1 MEMRGRYQQGRWE
14 WNPGIYAPA
23 RHRKSC
29 TYDAFVPDPIADSE
43 PDLPGSLAGIVSEAE
58 KAIAQLNRAARP
70 ELLPL
75 ARLLLRTESIASSK
89 VEGLQVDTRQLAR
102 AEAKQDVGR
111 SIGPEAAEILAN
123 IDAMQ
128 LAIERAVGTE
138 EVSEADL
145 LDVHRL
151 LLKRSRT
158 PKLAGRFR
166 EVQNWIGGND
176 YNPCGADFVPPPP
189 EELPRLLADLC
200 RFCNDDALPPLVQ
213 AAIAHAQFETIHP
226 FEDGNGRTGRALVQ
240 VILRRRGLAPTF
252 VPPLSVVLAH
262 DKERYING
270 LTLFRDDRLTEW
282 IEIFASA
289 SVRAAMLAERY
300 VDTVDK
306 LQRLWRGLLR
316 AHSNPRSDAAAWDL
330 IKVLAAHPVITV
342 AVAAVATNRTR
353 PAVVNGL
360 EELEAAGVLVKLN
373 ASPGRRAWEVIGV
386 LDLIEELDSGAW
398 LSGPTD
404 GYTDEGGRVWPWYS
418 QSEWRVGSLA
428 VVEFAM
434 TDLIDVGD
442 NIPTSVPG
450 LSEVVV
456 RKVPT
461 GHGTYFN
468 LVVRVPTA
476 ETLGERREVL
486 ATARRRAGLP
496 ENCGREN

>member
-1 MEMRGRYQQGRWE
+1 MEMRGHYQPGRWE
-14 WNPGIYAPA
+14 WNPGIYAPS
-23 RHRKSC
+23 RYRKSC
-29 TYDAFVPDPIADSE
+29 TYDAFIPDLIADSE
-43 PDLPGSLAGIVSEAE
+43 PELTGSLAGIVSDAE

-89 VEGLQVDTRQLAR
+89 VEGLQVETRQLAM

-111 SIGPEAAEILAN
+111 SIGPESAEILAN

-128 LAIERAVGTE
+128 LAIERAVGTKE
-138 EVSEADL
+138 ITEDDL

-158 PKLAGRFR
+158 PKLAGHFR

-176 YNPCGADFVPPPP
+176 YNPCGADFVPPPA

-200 RFCNDDALPPLVQ
+200 RFCNDDSLPPLVQ

-240 VILRRRGLAPTF
+240 VILRRRDLAPIF

-262 DKERYING
+262 DKDRYING
-270 LTLFRDDRLTEW
+270 LTRYREDRLTEW

-289 SVRAAMLAERY
+289 SVSAALLAERY
-300 VDTVDK
+300 VDSVDK
-306 LQRLWRGLLR
+306 LQRLWRGQLK

-330 IKVLAAHPVITV
+330 ITVLAAHPVITIPV
-342 AVAAVATNRTR
+342 AVAATNRTR
-353 PAVVNGL
+353 PAVANGL
-360 EELEAAGVLVKLN
+360 EELEAAGVLVKLTD
-373 ASPGRRAWEVIGV
+373 SPGRRAWEATGV

-404 GYTDEGGRVWPWYS
+404 GYTDEDGLVWPWYS
-418 QSEWRVGSLA
+418 QSEWRVGSRA
-428 VVEFAM
+428 VVEFAA
-434 TDLIDVGD
+434 TDVIDVGD

-461 GHGTYFN
+461 DHSTYFN
-468 LVVRVPTA
+468 LVVRVPTEEA
-476 ETLGERREVL
+476 FGERQAVL
-486 ATARRRAGLP
+486 ANARSRAGLP
-496 ENCGREN
+496 ENYGRRQ

>member
-1 MEMRGRYQQGRWE
+1 
-14 WNPGIYAPA
+14 
-23 RHRKSC
+23 
-29 TYDAFVPDPIADSE
+29 
-43 PDLPGSLAGIVSEAE
+43 
-58 KAIAQLNRAARP
+58 
-70 ELLPL
+70 
-75 ARLLLRTESIASSK
+75 
-89 VEGLQVDTRQLAR
+89 
-102 AEAKQDVGR
+102 
-111 SIGPEAAEILAN
+111 
-123 IDAMQ
+123 
-128 LAIERAVGTE
+128 
-138 EVSEADL
+138 
-145 LDVHRL
+145 
-151 LLKRSRT
+151 
-158 PKLAGRFR
+158 
-166 EVQNWIGGND
+166 
-176 YNPCGADFVPPPP
+176 
-189 EELPRLLADLC
+189 
-200 RFCNDDALPPLVQ
+200 VQ

-330 IKVLAAHPVITV
+330 INVLAAHPVIT
-342 AVAAVATNRTR
+342 APVAAVATNRTR

-360 EELEAAGVLVKLN
+360 EELEAAGVLVRLN

-404 GYTDEGGRVWPWYS
+404 GYTDDGGRVWPWYS

-496 ENCGREN
+496 ENYGREN